1 MNNIDVDEN
10 SKLRTNQNQAGTT
23 DLDTGI
29 TKREMV
35 RQKMAIALMAVGGL
49 LLAALIWFALENRN

>member
-1 MNNIDVDEN
+1 MNNDVN
-10 SKLRTNQNQAGTT
+10 SNNRSQTDQNQTGTT

-29 TKREMV
+29 TKREIV
-35 RQKMAIALMAVGGL
+35 RQKMALALMAIGGV